1 MAQSEHPRARLYV
14 ATSLTAASV
23 RLGPERAHYLRH
35 VLRMSTGDGLALF
48 NATDGEREARI
59 AAFGKGWCEVAVGAQ
74 RRAPR
79 AEANLWLLFAPIKR
93 ARIDGMIEKATELG
107 VSTFRPVFT
116 QHTAMTR
123 INLERLKT
131 IAIEAAEQCER
142 LTVPDIHPPQY
153 LADAL
158 RAWPSGR
165 SLLLCD
171 ETGRSEPIG
180 HSLTRQKP
188 LHGYGILVGPE
199 GGFAAAELDGLRKLP
214 FVTPVGLGPRVLRAD
229 TAALAALSVVQA
241 LVGDGHM
248 STPGRAQHAT

>member
-1 MAQSEHPRARLYV
+1 MAESEHPRARLYL
-14 ATSLTAASV
+14 ATPLSAANL
-23 RLGPERAHYLRH
+23 RLGPDQAHYLRN
-35 VLRMSTGDGLALF
+35 VLRLSAGDRVALF
-48 NATDGEREARI
+48 NATDGEHEARI
-59 AAFGKGWCEVAVGAQ
+59 AAFGKGWCEVALGAQ

-79 AEANLWLLFAPIKR
+79 AEPDLWLLFAPIKR

-107 VSTFRPVFT
+107 VSNFLPVFT

-123 INLERLKT
+123 INLERLQA
-131 IAIEAAEQCER
+131 IAIEAAEQCQR
-142 LTVPDIHPPQY
+142 LTVPEIHPPQS

-158 RAWPSGR
+158 RAWPAGR

-171 ETGRSEPIG
+171 ETGSGEPIG
-180 HSLTRQKP
+180 HSLTRRKP
-188 LHGYGILVGPE
+188 PDGYGILIGPE

-241 LVGDGHM
+241 LAGDGHM
-248 STPGRAQHAT
+248 STPGRARQST